1 MNKLFS
7 FIGKLPSFITTTG
20 AGVVIGNAVLGYA
33 SGQMPGREALYQGA
47 VGVIGLGLR
56 KAIFKGQVQ
65 NAGSGQ

>member
-1 MNKLFS
+1 MNKLLS
-7 FIGKLPSFITTTG
+7 FIGKLPSFVTTTG
-20 AGVVIGNAVLGYA
+20 AGVVIGNAALGYV
-33 SGQMPGREALYQGA
+33 SGQMSGREALYQGG